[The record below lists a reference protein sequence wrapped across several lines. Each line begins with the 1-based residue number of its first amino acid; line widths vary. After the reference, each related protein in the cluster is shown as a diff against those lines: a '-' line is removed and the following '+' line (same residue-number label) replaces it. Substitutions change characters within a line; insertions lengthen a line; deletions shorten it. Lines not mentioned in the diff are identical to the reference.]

1 MEWKQGEFTITDSRD
16 DLDIETVHNFLSE
29 SYWAK
34 KIPMSTVEKAV
45 KNSLCFGLY
54 HDSKQVGFGRAV
66 TDRATFAY
74 LGDVFVVPGFRG
86 RGLGKWLV
94 SCILS
99 HPELQG
105 LRRMMLATLDAHRL
119 YEQNGFVALREPG
132 RFMEIHNPDIY
143 QREVFNK
150 RGPDQA
156 ICPISEA

>member
-1 MEWKQGEFTITDSRD
+1 MEWKQGEFIITDSRD
-16 DLDIETVHNFLSE
+16 DLDIETIHNFLSE

-34 KIPMSTVEKAV
+34 KIPRSTVEKAV

-54 HDSKQVGFGRAV
+54 HNSKQVGFGRAV

-74 LGDVFVVPGFRG
+74 LADVFVVPAFRG

-94 SCILS
+94 SCILA

-105 LRRMMLATLDAHRL
+105 LRRWLLATLDAHRL
-119 YEQNGFVALREPG
+119 YEQNGFVALREPD
-132 RFMEIHNPDIY
+132 RFMEIHDPDIY

-150 RGPDQA
+150 MGPDQA